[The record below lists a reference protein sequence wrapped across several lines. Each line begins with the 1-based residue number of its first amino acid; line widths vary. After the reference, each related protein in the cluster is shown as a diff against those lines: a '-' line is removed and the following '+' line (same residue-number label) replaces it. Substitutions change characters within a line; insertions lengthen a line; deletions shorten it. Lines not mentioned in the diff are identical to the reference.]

1 MLSTD
6 NTTTVK
12 SSLIDSRILELKPI
26 RSNLIFEL
34 SLIAI
39 LNNPSWFVI
48 YQLSESSLSF
58 AGNSVT
64 VTYGTGSPLESIT
77 TPSTMV

>member
-26 RSNLIFEL
+26 RLNSILELLLIE
-34 SLIAI
+34 I
-39 LNNPSWFVI
+39 LNNPSLFVI
-48 YQLSESSLSF
+48 CQLSTSLS
-58 AGNSVT
+58 SDISRT
-64 VTYGTGSPLESIT
+64 VT
-77 TPSTMV
+77 